1 MRRLLFLLVLL
12 TALSGSAWAQEDK
25 KTDDLKPAD
34 PDTGES
40 TVEETTLG
48 LLPNPFEK
56 QGIKFAITYIGEVVG
71 NPTGGQKQS
80 AVYEDRI
87 NFAVDADL
95 EKLIGAKQLAFHA
108 NIFQIDGGGLS
119 RGDLLNYMMVSGI
132 EALPT
137 TRLYEMWLEQKWGT
151 KLALRAGQ
159 LAADT
164 EFMTAKYTDVFT
176 NASLGW
182 PAGLSLNLPSGGPSP
197 PLATMGTRLRADL
210 TEHFTLVGAVFDG
223 NAAGPGSND
232 PQLRD
237 HYGLNFRVNDPPLV
251 LGEMQFLW
259 NAEKGD
265 PGLAGK
271 FKIGGW
277 RHFGDFASERFS
289 SSGASLASVAP
300 DGTPAGLSGDFGVY
314 SSFEQKLY
322 RVGKDADRGI
332 GIFARASYSPP
343 DRNLIDLYADAG
355 IELVGL
361 SDQRPHDKFGVAA
374 GYARLSNWARALD
387 VDFQQIHGPNW
398 PTRSFESLVT
408 IVYQYEV
415 RAGWT
420 LQPNFQYITHPGGGA
435 TDPLGADP
443 GKVLKDA
450 AVFGLRTV
458 LKF

>member
-1 MRRLLFLLVLL
+1 
-12 TALSGSAWAQEDK
+12 
-25 KTDDLKPAD
+25 
-34 PDTGES
+34 
-40 TVEETTLG
+40 
-48 LLPNPFEK
+48 
-56 QGIKFAITYIGEVVG
+56 
-71 NPTGGQKQS
+71 
-80 AVYEDRI
+80 
-87 NFAVDADL
+87 
-95 EKLIGAKQLAFHA
+95 
-108 NIFQIDGGGLS
+108 
-119 RGDLLNYMMVSGI
+119 
-132 EALPT
+132 
-137 TRLYEMWLEQKWGT
+137 
-151 KLALRAGQ
+151 
-159 LAADT
+159 
-164 EFMTAKYTDVFT
+164 
-176 NASLGW
+176 
-182 PAGLSLNLPSGGPSP
+182 
-197 PLATMGTRLRADL
+197 LATIGSRLRADL

-237 HYGLNFRVNDPPLV
+237 RYGLNFRVNDPPLV

-271 FKIGGW
+271 FKVGGW
-277 RHFGDFASERFS
+277 RHFGNFASERYNT
-289 SSGASLASVAP
+289 SGASLASVAP
-300 DGTPAGLSGDFGVY
+300 DGTPASLAGDFGVY
-314 SSFEQKLY
+314 SVFEQKLY

-374 GYARLSNWARALD
+374 GYARVSPWARALD
-387 VDFQQIHGPNW
+387 VDFQQIYGPSW

-408 IVYQYEV
+408 VVYQYEV

-435 TDPLGADP
+435 TDPLGANP